1 VSIDEALVATIGVH
15 TISVSGIGTVH
26 AVSCWIDDEDGTT
39 HTFILPPN
47 VLHFPKS
54 TVNLII
60 VYNYTLLTDNA
71 RTAKRLWPEAAIDHQ
86 ILLWPFALK
95 YAQHIHNY

>member
-60 VYNYTLLTDNA
+60 VTA
-71 RTAKRLWPEAAIDHQ
+71 FGKFFGAPVQEIRTSQLHL
-86 ILLWPFALK
+86 IL
-95 YAQHIHNY
+95 